1 MTEQVIS
8 RATRRSIER
17 KVTIRAIKRAAAD
30 PYLRREEVEAEIG
43 LSRSTIYRMLDQ
55 GEFPRPDRIGRRA
68 VAWRLSVIE
77 NWKRERAATA

>member
-30 PYLRREEVEAEIG
+30 PYLRREEVEA
-43 LSRSTIYRMLDQ
+43 
-55 GEFPRPDRIGRRA
+55 
-68 VAWRLSVIE
+68 
-77 NWKRERAATA
+77 